1 MANEAKER
9 SITMS
14 TEPQPASSDTPA
26 SAETIPQKS
35 NLIAPVWH
43 TVVIAA
49 LLLGNSLIGSS
60 KMPAVT
66 GARARILLY
75 SGTFIFELFVVLLIW
90 FWIRRSGVSMRN
102 LIGGRWESVESFFLD
117 VVLAVGFLVVA
128 SIILVAVRVALGTLD
143 LHNLNKQLE

>member
-26 SAETIPQKS
+26 SAETAPQKS

-60 KMPAVT
+60 KMAAVT
-66 GARARILLY
+66 GRRAPILLY
-75 SGTFIFELFVVLLIW
+75 IGTFIFELFVVLLIL
-90 FWIRRSGVSMRN
+90 FWICRSGVSLRN
-102 LIGGRWESVESFFLD
+102 LVGGPC
-117 VVLAVGFLVVA
+117 
-128 SIILVAVRVALGTLD
+128 
-143 LHNLNKQLE
+143 